1 MQQQHQHRRRR
12 RLIPPRAV
20 TNLKPARLTRR
31 GRNRLG
37 QAWFNLIHSKN
48 LIYNTCWE
56 DPRLDRVALDLG
68 PDDTVLMITSAGCN
82 VLDYL
87 LLEPRRIYA
96 VDINFRQNALLEL
109 KLAGIQ
115 ALEFDDFFRMFGHG
129 SLANYRTTYQQKL
142 RAFLSPTARAYW
154 DRRITHFSGEGWQN
168 TFYYHGTT
176 GVVARMMNMYATHI
190 AGVRESIEALCHA
203 QTLDEQRDIYYGSSL
218 HNIFLKPY
226 VRWLLSQDMTLS
238 LLGVPRPQRE
248 EVERDYSGG
257 IMKFIED
264 CLDAVFTRIP
274 FWDNYFW
281 QVYLRGTYTP
291 SCCPEYLK
299 QDNFERLKAG
309 LTDRISIHTC
319 TLTNFL
325 QAHDVPISRVV
336 LLDHMDWLSNVNR
349 AALQQ
354 EWQSLIDHAEPGTR
368 FLWRSGGLQVE
379 YVDPIE
385 IVRGGQ
391 RHRVGDL
398 LTYYRDLATALHA
411 QDRVHT
417 YGSFYIA
424 DLKAA

>member
-1 MQQQHQHRRRR
+1 MTMMQSYWYNNRGRTQPRFQYNQFAFIAGSQRYLHRRDRWYSAPITR
-12 RLIPPRAV
+12 WDEPEVTFEALDAAV
-20 TNLKPARLTRR
+20 NPL
-31 GRNRLG
+31 
-37 QAWFNLIHSKN
+37 Q
-48 LIYNTCWE
+48 E
-56 DPRLDRVALDLG
+56 RLDTPER
-68 PDDTVLMITSAGCN
+68 
-82 VLDYL
+82 
-87 LLEPRRIYA
+87 
-96 VDINFRQNALLEL
+96 
-109 KLAGIQ
+109 LA
-115 ALEFDDFFRMFGHG
+115 
-129 SLANYRTTYQQKL
+129 
-142 RAFLSPTARAYW
+142 
-154 DRRITHFSGEGWQN
+154 
-168 TFYYHGTT
+168 
-176 GVVARMMNMYATHI
+176 
-190 AGVRESIEALCHA
+190 
-203 QTLDEQRDIYYGSSL
+203 
-218 HNIFLKPY
+218 Y

>member
-1 MQQQHQHRRRR
+1 MQQHQYRRRP
-12 RLIPPRAV
+12 LIPPKAV
-20 TNLKPARLTRR
+20 TGFKPARLIRR

-48 LIYNTCWE
+48 LIYNACWE

-87 LLEPRRIYA
+87 LLEPRHIYA
-96 VDINFRQNALLEL
+96 VDVNFRQNALLEL
-109 KLAGIQ
+109 KLAGIR
-115 ALEFDDFFRMFGHG
+115 ALEFDDFFSMFGRG
-129 SLANYRTTYQQKL
+129 SLPHYRTVYQQRL
-142 RAFLSPTARAYW
+142 RAFLSPIARAYW
-154 DRRITHFSGEGWQN
+154 DRRITYFSGEGWQN

-176 GVVARMMNMYATHI
+176 GMVARMANMYATRI
-190 AGVRESIEALCHA
+190 AGVKENINALCHA
-203 QTLDEQRDIYYGSSL
+203 QSLEEQRDIYYGISL

-238 LLGVPRPQRE
+238 FLGVPRPQRE
-248 EVERDYSGG
+248 EVERDYPGG

-264 CLDAVFTRIP
+264 CVDAVFTRIP

-281 QVYLRGTYTP
+281 QVYLRGAYTP
-291 SCCPEYLK
+291 TCCPEYLK
-299 QDNFERLKAG
+299 QENFARLKTG
-309 LTDRISIHTC
+309 LIDRIGIHTC

-325 QAHDVPISRVV
+325 HTHDASVSRVV
-336 LLDHMDWLSNVNR
+336 LLDHMDWLSSVNHI
-349 AALQQ
+349 ALQQ
-354 EWQSLIDHAEPGTR
+354 EWQALIDHAEPGTR
-368 FLWRSGGLQVE
+368 FLWRSGGLQVQ

-385 IVRGGQ
+385 VVRGGQ
-391 RHRVGDL
+391 RHRIGDL
-398 LTYYRDLATALHA
+398 LTYYPDLATTLHA